1 MVAEPYVPIGQALPR
16 FHVVRRWV
24 PDELSAKLKAWSPK
38 SDLGRIVMECFAY
51 LPNELAAD
59 LLERITSCVVLESSL
74 ALVHIHGETGRR
86 DDYGVVSRKVITT
99 AGVNFLAAD
108 MNGGASDINLFKF
121 HGIGTGTTAEA
132 NADTALVTESTTALN
147 PDSTRATGTGS
158 NPSANIYQSVGTN
171 TVDAS
176 VAATEHGLFTQAAT
190 GGGTLWDRS
199 VFTVVN
205 LASGDSLQSTYAV
218 TFSAGG

>member
-1 MVAEPYVPIGQALPR
+1 MVAELIDAAPR
-16 FHVVRRWV
+16 FYLRDAWLPEDLARRI
-24 PDELSAKLKAWSPK
+24 AIWSPK
-38 SDLGRIVMECFAY
+38 SDLGRIVRECFAY
-51 LPNELAAD
+51 LPAELAAD
-59 LLERITSCVVLESSL
+59 LLDRITRSLVIESSL
-74 ALVHIHGETGRR
+74 ALVHIHSDERSGRR
-86 DDYGVVSRKVITT
+86 VADDYGVVSRKVITT
-99 AGVNFLAAD
+99 AGVNYLAAD
-108 MNGGASDINLFKF
+108 MNGGANDINLFKY

-132 NADTALVTESTTALN
+132 VGDTALVTESTTALN

-176 VAATEHGLFTQAAT
+176 VACTEHGLFTQAAT

-199 VFTVVN
+199 VFSVVN